1 MGTFTDPR
9 TLTSSRILIG
19 TKEREVSSLADV
31 LGFIRECDGDGL
43 AELLSSQTRDMDGND
58 GEVILALKGRLE
70 AFRHVL
76 ADEAAAT
83 V

>member
-43 AELLSSQTRDMDGND
+43 AELLSSQTRDVAASDDAVM
-58 GEVILALKGRLE
+58 LALKGRLD

-76 ADEAAAT
+76 ADEAPIA
-83 V
+83 